1 MTVPAPPAAADA
13 SADAA
18 RRGRRAVAPAPLPG
32 AGSATPPDPPP
43 LARPAPERPRP
54 MGARSRLRVVKG
66 LHLAIV
72 VVFLAGGFALLYAA
86 WHAHLGVAVGLIG
99 LVAGAGALPSG
110 PPAAAPTPGLG
121 PLAAPSLL
129 TSFPPSRF
137 VLLPL
142 LAAAV
147 TFALVR
153 WSAPGP

>member
-1 MTVPAPPAAADA
+1 
-13 SADAA
+13 
-18 RRGRRAVAPAPLPG
+18 
-32 AGSATPPDPPP
+32 
-43 LARPAPERPRP
+43 

-66 LHLAIV
+66 LHVAIV

-86 WHAHLGVAVGLIG
+86 WHARLGVAVGLIG

-110 PPAAAPTPGLG
+110 PPAAAPTSGPG

-129 TSFPPSRF
+129 TSFVPSRF
-137 VLLPL
+137 GLLPL